1 MRLVKFMVILFYVL
15 SSVIFIECFIFFK
28 INRLANEMFNI
39 AKVSIITIHSDV
51 SDDDKEKIVR
61 SSSIQ
66 LFKLLIMF
74 IVKISVIALIIIGVY
89 NMVSYIDLNS
99 RREIYNQLD
108 SVFLLVS
115 ITIFSSIYIF
125 LRNVIKNKL

>member
-1 MRLVKFMVILFYVL
+1 MVILFYVL